1 MKIRHFTALFA
12 LSVFTL
18 AAHAQQVTLKVHHFL
33 SPTST
38 VHTKLVTPWCD
49 KLKQDSGG
57 KLVCQI
63 YPAMQLGGTAVQLM
77 DQAKDGVVDVIWTVT
92 GYTPGRFSRMEVF
105 ELPFQMTQPEATARA
120 MWEFS
125 QTAAKDEFKDI
136 KPIAIHPHGPGAF
149 HVVKHPVN
157 TLADFK
163 DLKLRVPTRQ
173 TNKML
178 AAFGGT
184 PVGIPMPQ
192 VPESISKGVIDGALM
207 PFEVVPSVKVNE
219 LVKFHSETDRSR
231 PAVYTTVLTLTMN
244 KARYDGLP
252 PDLKKVIDANSGA
265 DLSAAFA
272 KSMWD
277 ADAPGRQMSSKNT
290 INVVPATEIDKWMQA
305 SQPVIDA
312 WIAEM
317 KGKGIDGQALLAQA
331 RSLTEKYTK
340 K

>member
-1 MKIRHFTALFA
+1 MTTRTIALGLTLFA
-12 LSVFTL
+12 V
-18 AAHAQQVTLKVHHFL
+18 AAGANAQQVTLKVHHFL

-38 VHTKLVTPWCD
+38 VHAKMITPWCD

-57 KLVCQI
+57 RIVCQI

-92 GYTPGRFSRMEVF
+92 GYTPGRFTRMEVF
-105 ELPFQMTQPEATARA
+105 ELPFLMTKPEATARA

-125 QTAAKDEFKDI
+125 QTAAKDEFKDV

-178 AAFGGT
+178 TAFGGT

-207 PFEVVPSVKVNE
+207 PFEVVPAVKVNE
-219 LVKFHSETDRSR
+219 LVKFHSETDTTR

-252 PDLKKVIDANSGA
+252 PELKKVIDANSGP
-265 DLSAAFA
+265 DVSASFA
-272 KSMWD
+272 KAMHD
-277 ADAPGRQMSSKNT
+277 ADIPGRQMSSKNK
-290 INVVPATEIDKWMQA
+290 INVVPAAEIDKWIQA

-312 WIAEM
+312 WVAEV
-317 KGKGIDGQALLAQA
+317 KAKGIDGQALLSTA
-331 RSLTEKYTK
+331 RALTEKYNK
-340 K
+340 Q